1 MRAGVSP
8 SLKGLVMSSFPE
20 SNPQK
25 PPFSLGR
32 VLMVV
37 IPALIVIGA
46 VYAVKSREF
55 DQESRQK
62 DAKFQSQLGLQSSKT
77 PMTLD
82 PKFTDADGNWVADV
96 PQDAAKQITPDRI
109 IFAFLSGPDAEKD
122 RANWKELVAYLQE
135 KTGKPVD
142 MVTYQTTEEEI
153 QALKDGKLHVAGFNT
168 GAVPLAVN
176 TAGFVPLC
184 TRAGD
189 DGKFSDSMEI
199 IVPSNSSIREKHL
212 EDLKGHTLVFA
223 ERTSN
228 SGYKAAV
235 LLLMKN
241 GMEFPRDYSCRFS
254 GGHSDTIKGI
264 AAGEYEVGPVSRE
277 VLNRAISLG
286 EVGKDK
292 VRVVY
297 ESERFPPATIGC
309 VYNLSP
315 VLGEKIKAAF
325 LDFAWKGTGLENQF
339 AGSGSTKFVPV
350 SYKDDFALIIRNND
364 EIQDPVDVPEMKSEQ
379 TASTDAQPASK

>member
-1 MRAGVSP
+1 
-8 SLKGLVMSSFPE
+8 MSSLPD

-55 DQESRQK
+55 DQDSRLK
-62 DAKFQSQLGLQSSKT
+62 DDKFKNQLGFHSSKA
-77 PMTLD
+77 PMHLD
-82 PKFTDADGNWVADV
+82 PKFTDVDSNLVADA
-96 PQDAAKQITPDRI
+96 PQDPAKQVTPDHI

-122 RANWKELVAYLQE
+122 RANWKEFVAFLQE
-135 KTGKPVD
+135 KTGKPID
-142 MVTYQTTEEEI
+142 MVTYQSTEDEI

-176 TAGFVPLC
+176 TAGFVPIC

-199 IVPSNSSIREKHL
+199 IVPAKSEIRENHL
-212 EDLKGHTLVFA
+212 EDIKGHTIAFA

-235 LLLMKN
+235 LLLKAK
-241 GMEFPRDYSCRFS
+241 GMELPRDYSCRFS
-254 GGHSDTIKGI
+254 GGHSESIKGI
-264 AAGEYEVGPVSRE
+264 AAGEYEVGSVSRE

-286 EVGKDK
+286 DVSKDK
-292 VRVVY
+292 VRIVY
-297 ESERFPPATIGC
+297 ESERFPPATLGY

-315 VLGEKIKAAF
+315 ALGEKIKAAF
-325 LDFAWKGTGLENQF
+325 LDFPWKGTGLENQF

-364 EIQDPVDVPEMKSEQ
+364 EIQDPVDVPEGKPVASSDAPAQSE
-379 TASTDAQPASK
+379 AK